1 MKTKRAFIIDA
12 VIRYISEGG
21 QTPYV
26 VVDAGHPDVIVPDEY
41 VQNGFITLNISP
53 RSVHNYE
60 LGDDGLRFS
69 ARFNRVS
76 RFISVPLSAICSIFP
91 KEDIRD
97 SIVFVKIED
106 THFSGTFTDEF
117 EQPAVQ
123 EIAPPVVRTKPTLS
137 IVKVEKP
144 HE

>member
-12 VIRYISEGG
+12 VIRYITSAGM
-21 QTPYV
+21 TPYV
-26 VVDAGHPDVIVPDEY
+26 VVATDHPDVMVPEEY
-41 VQNGFITLNISP
+41 VQNGYITLNVSP
-53 RSVHNYE
+53 GAVHNYE

-76 RFISVPLSAICSIFP
+76 RYISVPLAAICSIFP

-117 EQPAVQ
+117 EPPAVS
-123 EIAPPVVRTKPTLS
+123 ETTTPVVRSKPTLT
-137 IVKVEKP
+137 IVKKE
-144 HE
+144 